1 MVIVILL
8 ITMKIIY
15 VVWWWICNGILVKIN
30 VNNVVSFNRTTKNKI
45 KNRKLIIFVFKIS
58 F

>member
-30 VNNVVSFNRTTKNKI
+30 VNNVVSFNRTTKNRK

>member
-30 VNNVVSFNRTTKNKI
+30 VNNVVSFNRTTKNK
-45 KNRKLIIFVFKIS
+45 KKIEN
-58 F
+58 